1 MKNFFIGFFVLTAFI
16 FIDSGN
22 ANARECQRGKQCTSR
37 NDRGGNRSSANT
49 TTRNRN
55 TTRNNTTVN
64 RNRNTSRNNTT
75 VNRNTSRN
83 NTTVNRNRNTS
94 RNNTTVNRN
103 RNTSRN
109 NTTVNRNRNTSRNN
123 TTVNRNRRTVRNNTR
138 VNTVRRT
145 SAYRDYGHRPNWNRS
160 HSSYVRHNH
169 SSYRYNR
176 SHHSRYNSRRNY
188 FRSVPYRSI
197 YWDRWLRVRVTWND
211 GYYWNNNYPWYNYN
225 GYSHRYSHVDMC
237 NYELVDGWNNTVE
250 RTYYNNT
257 CSFGYDLCASQ
268 RDQMNSWSSDYRYF
282 CSERLEG
289 SVDDYGYDYNDDFY
303 SDIYDDSYDGYGG
316 NGDDWDQDFSDD
328 WN

>member
-1 MKNFFIGFFVLTAFI
+1 MKNFFIGFFVLTAFM
-16 FIDSGN
+16 FIDSGS
-22 ANARECQRGKQCTSR
+22 ANARDCQRGKQCTSR
-37 NDRGGNRSSANT
+37 NDRSGTNSGSRNRGTVRPRNDRG
-49 TTRNRN
+49 TTRPRDNRG
-55 TTRNNTTVN
+55 TVRPRRNNSNTRVN
-64 RNRNTSRNNTT
+64 RNRG
-75 VNRNTSRN
+75 
-83 NTTVNRNRNTS
+83 
-94 RNNTTVNRN
+94 
-103 RNTSRN
+103 
-109 NTTVNRNRNTSRNN
+109 
-123 TTVNRNRRTVRNNTR
+123 TVRNNTR
-138 VNTVRRT
+138 VSTTRRT

-160 HSSYVRHNH
+160 NSRYIRHNH

-316 NGDDWDQDFSDD
+316 NGDDWDQDFNDD